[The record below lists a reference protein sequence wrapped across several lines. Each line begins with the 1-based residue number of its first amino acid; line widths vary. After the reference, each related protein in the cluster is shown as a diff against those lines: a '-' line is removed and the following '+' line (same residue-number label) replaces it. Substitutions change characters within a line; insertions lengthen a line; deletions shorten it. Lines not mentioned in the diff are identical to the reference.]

1 MLHEDL
7 LAFVTQALD
16 LPLEQVDLFGDFR
29 VTHGQ
34 QFFDD
39 VVDVDFNL
47 ALHDLLC
54 LGLN

>member
-1 MLHEDL
+1 MAE
-7 LAFVTQALD
+7 ALD
-16 LPLEQVDLFGDFR
+16 LPLEEVDLLRHLG
-29 VTHGQ
+29 VAHGE